1 MIGNDDPSV
10 QEKSAHALRNMRQL
24 LDENKHVERTLINEI
39 IRGSIDRL
47 NNIGEIYGKYV

>member
-39 IRGSIDRL
+39 TRGSIDRL